1 MKDTLLVDFLTPSML
16 IGILT
21 LLGWLFYS
29 YFFLVLKVEK
39 SKGFSSIN
47 YLIYEYI
54 PQGFTTIGI
63 FGTFLGIFF
72 GLQDFN
78 VKSIDE
84 SIPNLLNGLKTAFV
98 TSLLGLILSFIFSKI
113 IKGQIKKYSS
123 DTGKELPDIISNNNT
138 LLKNNNEILSELK
151 EIIKNSID
159 QSNNTLKNIDKSLE
173 QINLSKLIIIENH
186 LVNIENRISNDLI
199 INNIEVIKQNIV
211 NQHKDVIDKINE
223 ISKIIA
229 ESNTKALVEVMKQA
243 TEEFNKQMSALIQR
257 LVQEN
262 FEQLNQSVERM
273 NTWQQENKEMI
284 TLLTNQFKQV
294 SKEFAITSQSISQ
307 IVENTKILTNENSIL
322 KKLIDELR
330 KVMIEDKKFESIVNG
345 IDYSVEILKNTINEL
360 SDNTTQLSKWTDS
373 QRIFTENVNNLIV
386 KLNDVKNVKDINEI
400 FWKNLENQL
409 NNAVLIVKEANNQL
423 NNNLSTLDDDFRR
436 RLNETLNSLDSLIK
450 RIILNYDQKL
460 N

>member
-1 MKDTLLVDFLTPSML
+1 
-16 IGILT
+16 
-21 LLGWLFYS
+21 
-29 YFFLVLKVEK
+29 
-39 SKGFSSIN
+39 
-47 YLIYEYI
+47 
-54 PQGFTTIGI
+54 
-63 FGTFLGIFF
+63 
-72 GLQDFN
+72 
-78 VKSIDE
+78 
-84 SIPNLLNGLKTAFV
+84 
-98 TSLLGLILSFIFSKI
+98 
-113 IKGQIKKYSS
+113 
-123 DTGKELPDIISNNNT
+123 
-138 LLKNNNEILSELK
+138 
-151 EIIKNSID
+151 
-159 QSNNTLKNIDKSLE
+159 
-173 QINLSKLIIIENH
+173 
-186 LVNIENRISNDLI
+186 
-199 INNIEVIKQNIV
+199 
-211 NQHKDVIDKINE
+211 VIDKINE

>member
-123 DTGKELPDIISNNNT
+123 DTGKELPDIMSNNNT

-173 QINLSKLIIIENH
+173 QINLS
-186 LVNIENRISNDLI
+186 
-199 INNIEVIKQNIV
+199 
-211 NQHKDVIDKINE
+211 
-223 ISKIIA
+223 
-229 ESNTKALVEVMKQA
+229 
-243 TEEFNKQMSALIQR
+243 
-257 LVQEN
+257 
-262 FEQLNQSVERM
+262 
-273 NTWQQENKEMI
+273 
-284 TLLTNQFKQV
+284 
-294 SKEFAITSQSISQ
+294 
-307 IVENTKILTNENSIL
+307 
-322 KKLIDELR
+322 
-330 KVMIEDKKFESIVNG
+330 
-345 IDYSVEILKNTINEL
+345 
-360 SDNTTQLSKWTDS
+360 
-373 QRIFTENVNNLIV
+373 NL
-386 KLNDVKNVKDINEI
+386 
-400 FWKNLENQL
+400 
-409 NNAVLIVKEANNQL
+409 
-423 NNNLSTLDDDFRR
+423 
-436 RLNETLNSLDSLIK
+436 
-450 RIILNYDQKL
+450 
-460 N
+460 